1 MKALLTSVLTLILLT
16 TIGLADVKQMSFYPG
31 AIPGETNIDISKTDI
46 VLANK
51 ALHLQLSLKNGLELV
66 SLKNAYTQTKS
77 EFNIPLFNLNYK
89 VDQVEK
95 NLKSSDFTIKNVSQ
109 NVEKGSPKAPVF
121 SKRSSA
127 KVVRLIL
134 TSEDI
139 NISIKIVACKNSN
152 YVRLLYTFKPNRA
165 LHVLD
170 VNFTPGLDPAWKSKG
185 NMRGAPLVK
194 DFSFLSS
201 EHPAT
206 TYNQA
211 SRSQNL
217 RCDFDLSKGQKWLE
231 SMVIGVTP
239 KNQLRRGFLYYIER
253 ERAVPFHIFAHYN
266 NWTVTTY
273 VKRPYNEKI
282 VTDTIKN
289 WGEKFIKPYGVKI
302 DTFALDD
309 GWDDYDNSL
318 WQFHKKRFPNNFKPL
333 QPLLKKYNSSIG
345 IWLSPFGGYAHARY
359 AREAY
364 ARKIGILKPGQH
376 LSLADKPYYNLFKRQ
391 IAKIQTEENVNY
403 LKIDRLGG
411 VKELNAAKEIF
422 EYLRTI
428 RPDVFINLTR
438 DSWPSPFWLRIADSL
453 WRGGQDSPL
462 HNQAPGSNVRKWIAY
477 RDGIVYRNVVKKSQ
491 LYPITSLMTH
501 GLIFSKLGPPSRFV
515 KQNMSDWYDQAQS
528 FIGSGINC
536 QELYLDH
543 TLMDAPR
550 WAFLAKLLKWSRA
563 NQNLIADT
571 KWVGGDPL
579 KIQTYGWAAWSPSK
593 SILTLRNP
601 SDKEVDFKL
610 NPQAIFNLP
619 TGVKGTFYF
628 SKMWTRDDK
637 LVKFEC
643 KSDQTITIKLQPL
656 ETVTWEAFIK

>member
-1 MKALLTSVLTLILLT
+1 MKLLFTGVLALFLLTA
-16 TIGLADVKQMSFYPG
+16 IGRADVKQMSFYPG
-31 AIPGETNIDISKTDI
+31 EASGATTIDINKENLSL
-46 VLANK
+46 VNK
-51 ALHLQLSLKNGLELV
+51 AFNLQFSLKNGLELL
-66 SLKNAYTQTKS
+66 SLENTYTQTKS
-77 EFNIPLFNLNYK
+77 VLNLPLFDLNYK
-89 VDQVEK
+89 VGK
-95 NLKSSDFTIKNVSQ
+95 AKKTLKSSDFTIKSVNE
-109 NVEKGSPKAPVF
+109 NVEKGQPNASVF

-127 KVVRLIL
+127 KFAELVL

-139 NISIKIVACKNSN
+139 DLSVKVIAGENSN
-152 YVRLLYTFKPNRA
+152 YARLLFSFTPNRA
-165 LHVLD
+165 LRVLD
-170 VNFTPGLDPAWKSKG
+170 VNFTPGLDTAWKSKG

-194 DFSFLSS
+194 AFSFLSS

-206 TYNQA
+206 TYNKGL
-211 SRSQNL
+211 RSQNL
-217 RCDFDLSKGQKWLE
+217 RCDFDLTKGQKWSE

-239 KNQLRRGFLYYIER
+239 KNQLRRGFLNYIER
-253 ERAVPFHIFAHYN
+253 ERAVPFHVFAHYN

-273 VKRPYNEKI
+273 VKRPYNEEI
-282 VTDTIKN
+282 VTNTIKN

-318 WQFHKKRFPNNFKPL
+318 WEFHKKRFPNNFKPL

-364 ARKIGILKPGQH
+364 ARKTGILKPGQH
-376 LSLADKPYYNLFKRQ
+376 LSLANKPYYELFKRQ

-453 WRGGQDSPL
+453 WRGGHDSPL
-462 HNQAPGSNVRKWIAY
+462 HQKAPGSNVRKWIAY
-477 RDGIVYRNVVKKSQ
+477 RDGIVYRNVVKKSP

-501 GLIFSKLGPPSRFV
+501 GLIFSKIGPPSKFV
-515 KQNMSDWYDQAQS
+515 KQDLSDWYDQAQS

-543 TLMDAPR
+543 TLMDTPR

-571 KWVGGDPL
+571 SWVGGDPFN
-579 KIQTYGWAAWSPSK
+579 IQTYGWAAWSPSK

-601 SDKEVDFKL
+601 SDKVVDFKL
-610 NPQAIFNLP
+610 SPQAIFNLP
-619 TGVKGTFYF
+619 AGVKGNFTFN
-628 SKMWTRDDK
+628 KMWTRDDK
-637 LVKFEC
+637 LLKFEC
-643 KSDQTITIKLQPL
+643 KSDQAITIKLQPL